1 MSACRALLAGLVMSI
16 CAVGAAADTGGAPI
30 APVLRSD
37 AVRLAAEAR
46 MEQLSQIRPETRPL
60 HMVRVPPQVIA
71 GPPPIPV
78 PTRQIYIP
86 DTQWDH
92 IGGADSWT
100 TAALSAIRRHGGGL
114 EEIVPA
120 DIETWCPAYATN
132 PPAMRRAFWVG
143 MMSAL
148 AYHES
153 RYRPGAVGGGGQW
166 YGLLQV
172 YPPTARQY
180 RCDARTGEELMD
192 PHLNLSCSIRIMARQ
207 IPARGTVSQGMLD
220 WGPFHSSSKRDQM
233 AAWTREQDYCRPQLA
248 VMASLRPQARPEPTS
263 VAEALAPAQPR
274 LSTMGRPGG

>member
-1 MSACRALLAGLVMSI
+1 
-16 CAVGAAADTGGAPI
+16 
-30 APVLRSD
+30 
-37 AVRLAAEAR
+37 

-60 HMVRVPPQVIA
+60 HMVRVPPA
-71 GPPPIPV
+71 GDRGGRRRSRSLPGRS
-78 PTRQIYIP
+78 TFP

-172 YPPTARQY
+172 LSAHGAAVPLRRAHRRGADGPASEPLVLDPDHGAADPGAGHGEPGHAGLGAVPFVLEARPDGGLDPGAGLLPPAASR
-180 RCDARTGEELMD
+180 DGEA
-192 PHLNLSCSIRIMARQ
+192 C
-207 IPARGTVSQGMLD
+207 
-220 WGPFHSSSKRDQM
+220 GPR
-233 AAWTREQDYCRPQLA
+233 R
-248 VMASLRPQARPEPTS
+248 RPEPTS